1 MLDKLLFFS
10 VYIKLD
16 ISIRRSVN
24 LANKAFNYIGDLK
37 YLKYLKGFVLSKL
50 MQTQINVKRNV
61 DM

>member
-24 LANKAFNYIGDLK
+24 LANKEFNYIGDLK
-37 YLKYLKGFVLSKL
+37 YLKYLKCFVLSKL
-50 MQTQINVKRNV
+50 MQTQVNVKRNV